1 MTKDK
6 TQSLV
11 IFTKFTFLNFL
22 QIYIENL
29 LILICRLL
37 VYISHVILF
46 KIKLA
51 KNSCNIIILFP
62 IIIF

>member
-1 MTKDK
+1 MTKDQK
-6 TQSLV
+6 TKPRFRYK
-11 IFTKFTFLNFL
+11 IYFTVFKFILR
-22 QIYIENL
+22 IYL
-29 LILICRLL
+29 FLICRLL
-37 VYISHVILF
+37 VFISHVILF